1 MTIVSIDFSV
11 LYPGVCICKN
21 FKEFKWLAIVN
32 TDIRKKDQANIDIL
46 NSEYPNL
53 SIFSTTSRRKK
64 DQQYHI
70 TERNKLA
77 NYLELVNLL
86 ISKIKKEV
94 GDDELMVCLEG
105 QSFSSGG
112 NSLIDISQATG
123 ILKDHI
129 VLNLLNNSVDRLFIF
144 SPSELKNAI
153 GCKGNANKLEI
164 FSAFIKDPIIQEV
177 KESDLYKL
185 VTTEEW
191 ILEKE
196 KVVSPVIDMIDSY
209 LGVLKIHSFLK

>member
-53 SIFSTTSRRKK
+53 SIFSTISRRKK

-86 ISKIKKEV
+86 ISKIKEEV
-94 GDDELMVCLEG
+94 GEDELIVCLEG

-185 VTTEEW
+185 VTKEEW